1 MGAHGEGFAR
11 AELGFLNGKEAL
23 LSKFCPDFGEIC
35 AILFLANVYD
45 ECFACIDVWKGRK
58 YGEN

>member
-1 MGAHGEGFAR
+1 MVGAHGEGFAR

-45 ECFACIDVWKGRK
+45 ECFACIDVWKG
-58 YGEN
+58 